1 MALGDVIHQKKIV
14 ESMIKRSIEQEE
26 RGNNNFVDFTEIRNS
41 SLSRFTQQMMID
53 RSARI

>member
-26 RGNNNFVDFTEIRNS
+26 RGNNNFVDYTEIGNS